1 MDTVYN
7 YKPVGGVESAALYP
21 TDAVVTA
28 LFSSEGCEVE
38 LSGAPIEVALLEDAS
53 TYEESAHL
61 EQGATSVSHRLR
73 LVAMRN
79 DADKWL
85 DCDFIE
91 RASFDGVVAVIELC
105 DGRKLL
111 AGYSAPLGDEQ
122 PLRLE
127 SVLSTSGNSPHET
140 PSVTLQLV
148 SCDTDFS
155 AQIL

>member
-1 MDTVYN
+1 MENTYN
-7 YKPVGGVESAALYP
+7 HKPIGGVESVALYP

-38 LSGAPIEVALLEDAS
+38 LSGTPIEVALLEDTS
-53 TYEESAHL
+53 TYEEMAHV
-61 EQGATSVSHRLR
+61 EQGATSVSHKLR
-73 LVAMRN
+73 LVATRN
-79 DADKWL
+79 DAAKWL
-85 DCDFIE
+85 DNDFIE
-91 RASFDGVVAVIELC
+91 QSSFDGFVAVVALC

-111 AGYSAPLGDEQ
+111 AGYSALFGNEQ

-127 SVLSTSGNSPHET
+127 SVTSASGSSPHQT

-148 SCDTDFS
+148 SRDTDFS